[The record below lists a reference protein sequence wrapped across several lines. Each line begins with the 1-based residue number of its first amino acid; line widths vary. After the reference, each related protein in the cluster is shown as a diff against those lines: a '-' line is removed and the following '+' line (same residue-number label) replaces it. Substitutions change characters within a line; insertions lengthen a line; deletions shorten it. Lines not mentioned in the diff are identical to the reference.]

1 MKPGAFR
8 IVDADYERDVAM
20 LRAIREPVFVQEQ
33 NVPLDME
40 WDELDPLSRHVLT
53 LDADGQPIGTGR
65 LTPEQRIGRM
75 AVLPD
80 WRGRGIGEAMLR
92 RLVDIARELGYA
104 DIELHAQVSA
114 IGFYERNGFAAY
126 GEEFE
131 EAGIQH
137 RHMRRALQAGS

>member
-40 WDELDPLSRHVLT
+40 WDELDPLSRHVLA

-114 IGFYERNGFAAY
+114 IGFYERNGFATY

>member
-1 MKPGAFR
+1 MNAGAFR

-40 WDELDPLSRHVLT
+40 WDELDPLSRHVLA
-53 LDADGQPIGTGR
+53 LDAGGQPIGTGR

-80 WRGRGIGEAMLR
+80 WRGRGVGEALLQ
-92 RLVDIARELGYA
+92 RLIDLARELGYA
-104 DIELHAQVSA
+104 TIELHAQVSA

-131 EAGIQH
+131 EAGIRH
-137 RHMRRALQAGS
+137 RHMRRTL

>member
-40 WDELDPLSRHVLT
+40 WDELDPLSRHVLA

>member
-40 WDELDPLSRHVLT
+40 WDELDPLSRHVLA

-92 RLVDIARELGYA
+92 RLVDSARELGYA